1 MENPRCDNGKELF
14 MNMDVVGS
22 TRIREQNDQ
31 SQIFIIFPVHY
42 KTVEGSQLVR
52 RFS

>member
-14 MNMDVVGS
+14 IDMDVVGS

-31 SQIFIIFPVHY
+31 SQIHHFLAHY
-42 KTVEGSQLVR
+42 KTVEGFQLVR
-52 RFS
+52 KSS